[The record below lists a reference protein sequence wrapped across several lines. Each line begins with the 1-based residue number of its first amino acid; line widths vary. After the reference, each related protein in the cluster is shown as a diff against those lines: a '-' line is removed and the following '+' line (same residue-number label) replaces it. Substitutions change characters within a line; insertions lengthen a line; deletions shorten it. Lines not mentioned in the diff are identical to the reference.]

1 MEKFA
6 TLAGFT
12 KKSSADTNFR
22 KVLKKVMSKDATA
35 SPEAGRKAGGR
46 KRKAGMSFSEYK
58 MHGTLLTIYQIA
70 AMESD
75 GDEGAEDTPSK

>member
-12 KKSSADTNFR
+12 KKSSADTNLR

-35 SPEAGRKAGGR
+35 SPEAG
-46 KRKAGMSFSEYK
+46 MSFSEC
-58 MHGTLLTIYQIA
+58 TALC
-70 AMESD
+70 
-75 GDEGAEDTPSK
+75 